1 VGLPPPIF
9 YANAKM
15 LNRKIVFI
23 LGAGASCPYGYP
35 SGSHLR
41 EYICLP
47 LNARS
52 EKERTKVFG
61 EAIGSESSFDDFRKK
76 FEKSSTK
83 SIDLFMARNPKLAQF
98 GKCIIAYEIFTAEHR
113 SLFREK
119 AEWVKNRL
127 GISGYGNTQEQ
138 YLKSKDFQGGIWYEY
153 LFDRLTAGLANK
165 DDLPDFSNGNLT
177 FITFNYDRSLEYFLH
192 ESLRNSFS
200 EVPESKIVKCLQQ
213 LKIIHI
219 YGQIAPLKWQ
229 NETNGVDYKPQITA
243 TLLKNAS
250 LNLRT
255 IYEEQENPE
264 LTEAK
269 RLISQAEQI
278 FFLGF
283 GYAPENLDVLGLPG
297 IIPLG
302 NCPVFGTA
310 YGLNSVQVNQIK
322 GVIIQGL
329 QRDSANSKNEK
340 RIVIEDM
347 DCLELLRNY
356 LN

>member
-1 VGLPPPIF
+1 
-9 YANAKM
+9 M
-15 LNRKIVFI
+15 LNRKTVFI

-35 SGSHLR
+35 SGAHLR

-47 LNARS
+47 INARS
-52 EKERTKVFG
+52 EKEKARIFG
-61 EAIGSESSFDDFRKK
+61 EAIGSENSFDDFRKK
-76 FEKSSTK
+76 FEHSSTK
-83 SIDLFMARNPKLAQF
+83 SIDLFMARNPKLAQV

-113 SLFREK
+113 SLFREQ

-153 LFDRLTAGLANK
+153 LFDRLTSGLANK

-200 EVPESKIVKCLQQ
+200 EVPESKIVQCLQQ

-229 NETNGVDYKPQITA
+229 NETNGVDYKPQITKDLIKS
-243 TLLKNAS
+243 TSSNIK
-250 LNLRT
+250 T
-255 IYEEQENPE
+255 IYEEQTNPE
-264 LTEAK
+264 LTEAQD
-269 RLISQAEQI
+269 LIRQAEQI

-283 GYAPENLDVLGLPG
+283 GYAPENMGVLYLPDS
-297 IIPLG
+297 IPMG
-302 NCPVFGTA
+302 SACQVYGTA
-310 YGLNSVQVNQIK
+310 FGMMEKKVKDILNIMRSGRK
-322 GVIIQGL
+322 ADSSGYKERYDTII
-329 QRDSANSKNEK
+329 EPC
-340 RIVIEDM
+340 
-347 DCLELLRNY
+347 DCLMLLSKY
-356 LN
+356 P